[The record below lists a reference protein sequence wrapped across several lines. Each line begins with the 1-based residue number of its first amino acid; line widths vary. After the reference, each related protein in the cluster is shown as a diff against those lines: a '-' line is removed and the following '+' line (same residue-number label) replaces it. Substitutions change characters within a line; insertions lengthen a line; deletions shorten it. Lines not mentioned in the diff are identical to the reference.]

1 MSGVLSMCYHSK
13 KHKFS
18 PLMVSYVEGK
28 RSFAIEDIPQEDIA
42 LLEDAANN
50 TENIYMWTRFLHV
63 AWVLSNNFQYCQEA
77 VKGYLEIFEDSFNP
91 TEWVEC
97 NDAIQSAFHIATIL
111 GKKSDSLKRVRTAI
125 NNKLKEM
132 NGHDPLFLSI
142 ALLELVIKS
151 ASETNL
157 ESYLGFAENLSKKNL
172 TIDNLNTNLADET
185 PL

>member
-1 MSGVLSMCYHSK
+1 
-13 KHKFS
+13 
-18 PLMVSYVEGK
+18 MVSYVEGK

-151 ASETNL
+151 ASETDL